1 MPRGLIDRVRAVAD
15 ALALARNPVVKVL
28 VKLSDSAFLLLA
40 RSMVVPTLPVLMLK
54 YKSSLP
60 PGIVPGLGVELT
72 GSVDQF
78 DKVAQGPDVPT
89 QYLSAA

>member
-1 MPRGLIDRVRAVAD
+1 
-15 ALALARNPVVKVL
+15 
-28 VKLSDSAFLLLA
+28 
-40 RSMVVPTLPVLMLK
+40 VLMLK